1 MESDSMKKVEE
12 RFLEYVR
19 INTKSDET
27 TRVTPS
33 TKGQLVLA
41 EILCNE
47 LKELGLKDARISEY
61 GYVYA
66 TLEKNC
72 NKDLP
77 SIGFISHMDTAPD
90 YSGENVNPR
99 IVENYDGG
107 DIKLNDSVVL
117 SPKFSPELK
126 QYIGQRLITT
136 DGNTLLGAD
145 DKAGLAEI
153 MTAVEYLIN
162 HPEIEHGDIKIGFTP
177 DEEIGEGADHFDVE
191 GFGADFAYTMD
202 GGRIGE
208 LEFENFNAAG
218 VKVKIKGVNVHPG
231 YAKNKMLSSI
241 MVANEFINSIPL
253 DEVPEK
259 TEKYEGFYHLS
270 DINATVEN
278 TTLSYI
284 IRDFFTDTFE
294 GRKNK
299 LKEVEKKLNEKYGE
313 GTVIV
318 EIKDQY
324 KNMKERIEPIMH
336 IIDNAKEA
344 MIEANVTPN
353 IRPIRGGTDG
363 ARLSFMGLPTPNIF
377 AGGENFHGKYEYVPI
392 ESMEKAVEVIVNIVK
407 RYGKCADTQ

>member
-1 MESDSMKKVEE
+1 MKKVEE
-12 RFLEYVR
+12 RFLEYVK

-41 EILCNE
+41 EKLCNE
-47 LKELGLKDARISEY
+47 LKELGLKDARISEF

-72 NKDLP
+72 NKDIP
-77 SIGFISHMDTAPD
+77 TIGFIAHMDTAPD
-90 YSGENVNPR
+90 YSGENVNPQ

-107 DIKLNDSVVL
+107 DIKLNDSEVL

-126 QYIGQRLITT
+126 QYVGQRLITT
-136 DGNTLLGAD
+136 DGTTLLGAD

-218 VKVKIKGVNVHPG
+218 LKVRIKGVNVHPG
-231 YAKNKMLSSI
+231 YAKDKMLNSI
-241 MVANEFINSIPL
+241 MVANEFINSLPL

-259 TEKYEGFYHLS
+259 TEKYEGFYHLT
-270 DINATVEN
+270 DIEATVEN

-284 IRDFFTDTFE
+284 IRDFFTETFE
-294 GRKNK
+294 ARKNK
-299 LKEVEKKLNEKYGE
+299 IREIEKELNKKYGE
-313 GTVIV
+313 GTVV
-318 EIKDQY
+318 AEVKDQY
-324 KNMKERIEPIMH
+324 NNMKEKIEPVMH
-336 IIDNAKEA
+336 IIENAKEA
-344 MIEANVTPN
+344 MIEANVIPN

-377 AGGENFHGKYEYVPI
+377 AGGENFHGKYEYVPV
-392 ESMEKAVEVIVNIVK
+392 ESLEKAVEVIVNIVK
-407 RYGKCADTQ
+407 RYGSASAQ

>member
-1 MESDSMKKVEE
+1 MKKVEE
-12 RFLEYVR
+12 RFLEYVK

-33 TKGQLVLA
+33 TKEQLVLA
-41 EILCNE
+41 EKLCNE
-47 LKELGLKDARISEY
+47 LKELGLKDARISEF

-72 NKDLP
+72 NKDIP
-77 SIGFISHMDTAPD
+77 TIGFIAHMDTAPD
-90 YSGENVNPR
+90 YSGENINPQ

-107 DIKLNDSVVL
+107 DIKLNDLEVL

-126 QYIGQRLITT
+126 LYVGQRLITT

-153 MTAVEYLIN
+153 MTAVEYLTN

-218 VKVKIKGVNVHPG
+218 LKVKIKGVNVHPG
-231 YAKNKMLSSI
+231 YAKDKMLNSI
-241 MVANEFINSIPL
+241 MVANEFINSLPL

-259 TEKYEGFYHLS
+259 TEKYEGFYHLT
-270 DINATVEN
+270 DIEATVEN
-278 TTLSYI
+278 TNLSYI
-284 IRDFFTDTFE
+284 IRDFFADTFE
-294 GRKNK
+294 ARKNK
-299 LKEVEKKLNEKYGE
+299 IREIEKELNEKYGE
-313 GTVIV
+313 GTVVV

-324 KNMKERIEPIMH
+324 NNMKEKIEPVMH
-336 IIDNAKEA
+336 IVENAKEA

-377 AGGENFHGKYEYVPI
+377 AGGENFHGKYEYVPV
-392 ESMEKAVEVIVNIVK
+392 ESLEKAVEVIVNIVK
-407 RYGKCADTQ
+407 RYSKSAQ

>member
-1 MESDSMKKVEE
+1 MKKVEE
-12 RFLEYVR
+12 RFLEYVK

-41 EILCNE
+41 EKLCNE

-72 NKDLP
+72 NRDLP
-77 SIGFISHMDTAPD
+77 SIGFIAHMDTAPD
-90 YSGENVNPR
+90 YSGENVNPQ

-126 QYIGQRLITT
+126 LYIGQRLITT

-202 GGRIGE
+202 GGRVGE

-218 VKVKIKGVNVHPG
+218 VKVKITGVNVHPG
-231 YAKNKMLSSI
+231 YAKDKMLNSI
-241 MVANEFINSIPL
+241 MVANEFINSLPL

-259 TEKYEGFYHLS
+259 TERYEGFYHLT

-294 GRKNK
+294 ARKNK
-299 LKEVEKKLNEKYGE
+299 LKEIEKELNEKYGE
-313 GTVIV
+313 GTVVV
-318 EIKDQY
+318 EIKEQY
-324 KNMKERIEPIMH
+324 RNMKEKIEPVMH
-336 IIDNAKEA
+336 IIDNANEA

-392 ESMEKAVEVIVNIVK
+392 ESMEKAVEVIINIVK
-407 RYGKCADTQ
+407 RYGK

>member
-1 MESDSMKKVEE
+1 MKKVEE
-12 RFLEYVR
+12 RFLEYVKL
-19 INTKSDET
+19 NTKSDET

-41 EILCNE
+41 EILYNE

-72 NKDLP
+72 NKEIP
-77 SIGFISHMDTAPD
+77 AIGFIAHMDTAPD
-90 YSGENVNPR
+90 YSGENVKPQ
-99 IVENYDGG
+99 IIENYDGG

-208 LEFENFNAAG
+208 LEFENFNAAV
-218 VKVKIKGVNVHPG
+218 VKVKITGVNVHPG
-231 YAKNKMLSSI
+231 YAKDKMLNSI
-241 MVANEFINSIPL
+241 MVANEFINSLPL

-259 TEKYEGFYHLS
+259 TERYEGFYHLT
-270 DINATVEN
+270 DVNATVEN

-284 IRDFFTDTFE
+284 IRDFFNDTFE

-299 LKEVEKKLNEKYGE
+299 LKEIEKELNKKYGE
-313 GTVIV
+313 GTVLL
-318 EIKDQY
+318 EIKEQY
-324 KNMKERIEPIMH
+324 RNMKEKIEPVMH
-336 IIDNAKEA
+336 IIETANEA

-407 RYGKCADTQ
+407 KYGQNPIK

>member
-1 MESDSMKKVEE
+1 MKTVEQ
-12 RFLEYVR
+12 RFLEYVKL
-19 INTKSDET
+19 NTKSDET

-41 EILCNE
+41 EKLLNE
-47 LKELGLKDARISEY
+47 LKELGLKDARISEH

-72 NKDLP
+72 NKDIP
-77 SIGFISHMDTAPD
+77 SIGFIAHMDTAPD
-90 YSGENVNPR
+90 YSGENVNPK
-99 IVENYDGG
+99 IIENYDGG
-107 DIKLNDSVVL
+107 DIKLNDTEIL
-117 SPKFSPELK
+117 SPKFSPELR

-136 DGNTLLGAD
+136 DGTTLLGAD
-145 DKAGLAEI
+145 DKAGIAEI
-153 MTAVEYLIN
+153 MTAIEYLIN

-231 YAKNKMLSSI
+231 YAKNKMLNSI
-241 MVANEFINSIPL
+241 MVANEFINSLPL
-253 DEVPEK
+253 NEVPEN
-259 TEKYEGFYHLS
+259 TESYEGFYHLT

-284 IRDFFTDTFE
+284 IRDFFKDSYE
-294 GRKNK
+294 ERKNK
-299 LKEVEKKLNEKYGE
+299 IREIQEELNKKYGE
-313 GTVIV
+313 GTVVV

-324 KNMKERIEPIMH
+324 NNMKEKIEPVMH
-336 IIDNAKEA
+336 IVENAQQA
-344 MIEANVTPN
+344 MIEANITPN

-377 AGGENFHGKYEYVPI
+377 AGGENFHGKYEYVPV

-407 RYGKCADTQ
+407 RYGNA

>member
-1 MESDSMKKVEE
+1 MESDIMKKVEE
-12 RFLEYVR
+12 RFLEYVK
-19 INTKSDET
+19 INTKSDEI

-41 EILCNE
+41 EKLCNE
-47 LKELGLKDARISEY
+47 LKELGLKDARISEF

-72 NKDLP
+72 NKDIP
-77 SIGFISHMDTAPD
+77 TIGFIAHMDTAPD
-90 YSGENVNPR
+90 YSGENVNPQ

-107 DIKLNDSVVL
+107 DIKLNDSEVL

-126 QYIGQRLITT
+126 QYVGQRLITT
-136 DGNTLLGAD
+136 DGTTLLGAD

-218 VKVKIKGVNVHPG
+218 LKVKIKGVNVHPG
-231 YAKNKMLSSI
+231 YAKDKMLNSI
-241 MVANEFINSIPL
+241 MVANEFINSLPL

-259 TEKYEGFYHLS
+259 TEKYEGFYHLT
-270 DINATVEN
+270 DIEATVEN

-294 GRKNK
+294 ARKNK
-299 LKEVEKKLNEKYGE
+299 IRELEKELNKKYGE
-313 GTVIV
+313 GTVV
-318 EIKDQY
+318 AEIKDQY
-324 KNMKERIEPIMH
+324 NNMKEKIEPVMH
-336 IIDNAKEA
+336 IIENAKEA

-377 AGGENFHGKYEYVPI
+377 AGGENFHGKYEYVPV
-392 ESMEKAVEVIVNIVK
+392 ESLEKAVEVIVNIVK
-407 RYGKCADTQ
+407 RYSNSASA

>member
-1 MESDSMKKVEE
+1 MKKVEE
-12 RFLEYVR
+12 RFLEYVKL
-19 INTKSDET
+19 NTKSDET

-72 NKDLP
+72 NKEIP
-77 SIGFISHMDTAPD
+77 AIGFIAHMDTAPD
-90 YSGENVNPR
+90 YSGENVNPQ
-99 IVENYDGG
+99 IIENYDGG

-117 SPKFSPELK
+117 SPRFSPELK

-208 LEFENFNAAG
+208 LEYENFNAAG
-218 VKVKIKGVNVHPG
+218 VKVKITGVNVHPG
-231 YAKNKMLSSI
+231 YAKNKMLNSI
-241 MVANEFINSIPL
+241 MVANEFINSLPL
-253 DEVPEK
+253 EEVPEK
-259 TEKYEGFYHLS
+259 TERYEGFYHLT

-294 GRKNK
+294 ARKNK
-299 LKEVEKKLNEKYGE
+299 LKEVEKELNEKYGE

-324 KNMKERIEPIMH
+324 RNMKEKIQPVMH
-336 IIDNAKEA
+336 IIDNANEA
-344 MIEANVTPN
+344 MIEANITPN

-407 RYGKCADTQ
+407 KYGKNSIK

>member
-1 MESDSMKKVEE
+1 MKKVEE
-12 RFLEYVR
+12 RFLEYVKL
-19 INTKSDET
+19 NTKSDET

-66 TLEKNC
+66 TLDKNC

-77 SIGFISHMDTAPD
+77 AIGFIAHMDTAPD
-90 YSGENVNPR
+90 YSGENVNPK

-145 DKAGLAEI
+145 DKAGIAEI

-218 VKVKIKGVNVHPG
+218 VKVKITGVNVHLG
-231 YAKNKMLSSI
+231 YAKNKMLNSI
-241 MVANEFINSIPL
+241 MVANEFINSLPL

-259 TEKYEGFYHLS
+259 TERYEGFYHLT

-278 TTLSYI
+278 STLNYI
-284 IRDFFTDTFE
+284 IRDFFTETFE
-294 GRKNK
+294 ARKNK
-299 LKEVEKKLNEKYGE
+299 MKEIEKELNNKYGE
-313 GTVIV
+313 GTVVV

-324 KNMKERIEPIMH
+324 RNMKEKIEPVMH
-336 IIDNAKEA
+336 IIENANEA
-344 MIEANVTPN
+344 MIEANITPN

-377 AGGENFHGKYEYVPI
+377 AGGENFHGKYEYVPV
-392 ESMEKAVEVIVNIVK
+392 ESMEKAVEVIINIVK
-407 RYGKCADTQ
+407 RYGKFSDAK

>member
-1 MESDSMKKVEE
+1 MKKVEE
-12 RFLEYVR
+12 RFLEYVK
-19 INTKSDET
+19 INTKSDEI

-41 EILCNE
+41 EKLCNE
-47 LKELGLKDARISEY
+47 LKELGLKDARISEF

-72 NKDLP
+72 NKDIP
-77 SIGFISHMDTAPD
+77 TIGFIAHMDTAPD
-90 YSGENVNPR
+90 YSGENVNPQ

-107 DIKLNDSVVL
+107 DIKLNDSEVL

-126 QYIGQRLITT
+126 QYVGQRLITT
-136 DGNTLLGAD
+136 DGTTLLGAD

-218 VKVKIKGVNVHPG
+218 LKVKIKGVNVHPG
-231 YAKNKMLSSI
+231 YAKDKMLNSI
-241 MVANEFINSIPL
+241 MVANEFINSLPL

-259 TEKYEGFYHLS
+259 TEKYEGFYHLT
-270 DINATVEN
+270 DIEATVEN

-294 GRKNK
+294 ARKNK
-299 LKEVEKKLNEKYGE
+299 IRELEKELNKKYGE
-313 GTVIV
+313 GTVV
-318 EIKDQY
+318 AEIKDQY
-324 KNMKERIEPIMH
+324 NNMKEKIEPVMH
-336 IIDNAKEA
+336 IIENAKEA

-377 AGGENFHGKYEYVPI
+377 AGGENFHGKYEYVPV
-392 ESMEKAVEVIVNIVK
+392 ESLEKAVEVIVNIVK
-407 RYGKCADTQ
+407 RYSNSASA

>member
-1 MESDSMKKVEE
+1 MKKVEE
-12 RFLEYVR
+12 RFLEYVKL
-19 INTKSDET
+19 NTKSDET

-47 LKELGLKDARISEY
+47 LKELGLKDARISEH

-72 NKDLP
+72 NRNLP
-77 SIGFISHMDTAPD
+77 SIGFIAHMDTAPD
-90 YSGENVNPR
+90 YSGENVNPQ
-99 IVENYDGG
+99 IIENYDGE

-136 DGNTLLGAD
+136 DGTTLLGAD

-162 HPEIEHGDIKIGFTP
+162 HPEIEHGDIKVGFTP

-218 VKVKIKGVNVHPG
+218 VKVKITGVNVHPG

-241 MVANEFINSIPL
+241 MVANEFINSLPL

-284 IRDFFTDTFE
+284 IRDFFKDTFE
-294 GRKNK
+294 ERKNK
-299 LKEVEKKLNEKYGE
+299 LREIEKQLNEKYGE

-324 KNMKERIEPIMH
+324 KNMKEKIEPLMH
-336 IIDNAKEA
+336 IVENAKEA
-344 MIEANVTPN
+344 MIEANVTPI

-407 RYGKCADTQ
+407 RYGKCVDAK

>member
-1 MESDSMKKVEE
+1 MKKVEE
-12 RFLEYVR
+12 RFLEYVKM
-19 INTKSDET
+19 NTKSDET

-41 EILCNE
+41 EKLYNE

-72 NKDLP
+72 NKDIP
-77 SIGFISHMDTAPD
+77 TIGFIAHMDTAPD
-90 YSGENVNPR
+90 YSGENVKPQ

-126 QYIGQRLITT
+126 QYVGQRLITT
-136 DGNTLLGAD
+136 DGTTLLGAD

-162 HPEIEHGDIKIGFTP
+162 HPEIEHGDIKVGFTP
-177 DEEIGEGADHFDVE
+177 DEEIGEGADHFDVQ

-218 VKVKIKGVNVHPG
+218 LKVKIKGVNVHPG
-231 YAKNKMLSSI
+231 YAKDKMLNSI
-241 MVANEFINSIPL
+241 MVANEFINSLPL
-253 DEVPEK
+253 NEVPEK
-259 TEKYEGFYHLS
+259 TEKYEGFYHLT
-270 DINATVEN
+270 DIEATVEN

-294 GRKNK
+294 ARKNK
-299 LKEVEKKLNEKYGE
+299 IREIEKELNEKYGA
-313 GTVIV
+313 GTVV
-318 EIKDQY
+318 AEIKDQY
-324 KNMKERIEPIMH
+324 NNMKEKIEPLMH
-336 IIDNAKEA
+336 IVENAKEA
-344 MIEANVTPN
+344 MIEANITPN

-377 AGGENFHGKYEYVPI
+377 AGGENFHGKYEYVPV
-392 ESMEKAVEVIVNIVK
+392 ESLEKAVEVIVNIVK
-407 RYGKCADTQ
+407 RYGNASAQ

>member
-1 MESDSMKKVEE
+1 MKKVEE
-12 RFLEYVR
+12 RFLEYVK

-41 EILCNE
+41 EKLCNE

-72 NKDLP
+72 NRDLP
-77 SIGFISHMDTAPD
+77 SIGFIAHMDTAPD
-90 YSGENVNPR
+90 YSGENVNPQ

-126 QYIGQRLITT
+126 LYIGQRLITT

-202 GGRIGE
+202 GGRVGE

-218 VKVKIKGVNVHPG
+218 VKVKITGVNVHPG
-231 YAKNKMLSSI
+231 YAKDKMLNSI
-241 MVANEFINSIPL
+241 MVANEFINSLPL

-259 TEKYEGFYHLS
+259 TERYEGFYHLT

-294 GRKNK
+294 ARKNK
-299 LKEVEKKLNEKYGE
+299 LKEIEKELNKKYGE
-313 GTVIV
+313 GTVVV
-318 EIKDQY
+318 EIKEQY
-324 KNMKERIEPIMH
+324 RNMKEKIEPVMH
-336 IIDNAKEA
+336 IIDNANEA

-392 ESMEKAVEVIVNIVK
+392 ESMEKAVEVIINIVK
-407 RYGKCADTQ
+407 RYGK

>member
-1 MESDSMKKVEE
+1 MKKVEK
-12 RFLEYVR
+12 RFLEYVKV
-19 INTKSDET
+19 NTKSDEKT
-27 TRVTPS
+27 KVTPS

-41 EILCNE
+41 KKLYNE
-47 LKELGLKDARISEY
+47 LRELGIKDARISEH

-66 TLEKNC
+66 TLVKNC
-72 NKDLP
+72 NRDLP
-77 SIGFISHMDTAPD
+77 VIGFIAHMDTAPD
-90 YSGENVNPR
+90 YSGENVKPQ
-99 IVENYDGG
+99 IIENYDGG

-126 QYIGQRLITT
+126 QYVGQRLITT
-136 DGNTLLGAD
+136 DGTTLLGAD
-145 DKAGLAEI
+145 DKAGVAEI
-153 MTAVEYLIN
+153 MTAVDYLIN

-218 VKVKIKGVNVHPG
+218 VKVKITGVNVHPG

-241 MVANEFINSIPL
+241 MVANEFINSLPL

-259 TEKYEGFYHLS
+259 TEKYEGFYHLIS
-270 DINATVEN
+270 IDATVEN
-278 TTLSYI
+278 TTLNYI

-294 GRKNK
+294 ARKNK
-299 LKEVEKKLNEKYGE
+299 IKEIEKVLNEKYGE
-313 GTVIV
+313 DTVVV

-324 KNMKERIEPIMH
+324 NNMKEKIEPVMH
-336 IIDNAKEA
+336 IVDNAKEA

-377 AGGENFHGKYEYVPI
+377 AGGENFHGKYEYVPV

-407 RYGKCADTQ
+407 KYSK

>member
-1 MESDSMKKVEE
+1 MKKVEE
-12 RFLEYVR
+12 RFLEYVKL
-19 INTKSDET
+19 NTKSDET

-66 TLEKNC
+66 TLDKNC

-77 SIGFISHMDTAPD
+77 AIGFIAHMDTAPD
-90 YSGENVNPR
+90 YSGENVNPK

-145 DKAGLAEI
+145 DKAGIAEI

-218 VKVKIKGVNVHPG
+218 VKVKITGVNVHPG
-231 YAKNKMLSSI
+231 YAKNKMLNSI
-241 MVANEFINSIPL
+241 MVANEFINSLPL

-259 TEKYEGFYHLS
+259 TERYEGFYHLT

-278 TTLSYI
+278 STLNYI
-284 IRDFFTDTFE
+284 IRDFFTETFE
-294 GRKNK
+294 ARKNK
-299 LKEVEKKLNEKYGE
+299 MKEIEKELNNKYGE
-313 GTVIV
+313 GTVVV

-324 KNMKERIEPIMH
+324 RNMKEKIEPVMH
-336 IIDNAKEA
+336 IIENANEA
-344 MIEANVTPN
+344 MIEANITPN

-377 AGGENFHGKYEYVPI
+377 AGGENFHGKYEYVPV
-392 ESMEKAVEVIVNIVK
+392 ESMEKAVEVIINIVK
-407 RYGKCADTQ
+407 RYGKFSDAK